1 MLIHLVDGVKTMIS
15 KKTKYGLKAL
25 IYLARE
31 YEKGPILIA
40 DLARDE
46 RIPKKFLEA
55 ILLTLKNNGILQSKK
70 GKGGGY
76 YLGRPPRS
84 ITFGQAIRVM
94 EGPLAPVPCVSE
106 TAYAT
111 CSECDDELTCGIR
124 LVMKDVRDA
133 MAKIL
138 DGTTLA
144 DVLDQIDHAEHA
156 QKGVLNFCI

>member
-1 MLIHLVDGVKTMIS
+1 MLS

-25 IYLARE
+25 IYLARQ
-31 YEKGPILIA
+31 YDQGPILIA
-40 DLARDE
+40 DLAQE
-46 RIPKKFLEA
+46 ENIPKKFLEA
-55 ILLTLKNNGILQSKK
+55 ILLALKNNGILQSKK

-76 YLGRPPRS
+76 YLARS
-84 ITFGQAIRVM
+84 PKLITFGQAIRIM

-106 TAYAT
+106 TSYAKCT
-111 CSECDDELTCGIR
+111 ECGSEETCGIR
-124 LVMKDVRDA
+124 IVMKDVREA

-144 DVLDQIDHAEHA
+144 DVLEEIDKAEET

>member
-1 MLIHLVDGVKTMIS
+1 MIS

-25 IYLARE
+25 IYLGRQFDQ
-31 YEKGPILIA
+31 GPILIA

-46 RIPKKFLEA
+46 NIPKKFLEA
-55 ILLTLKNNGILQSKK
+55 ILLALKNNGILQSKM

-76 YLGRPPRS
+76 YLARHPS
-84 ITFGQAIRVM
+84 KITFGQAIRIM

-106 TAYAT
+106 TSYAICT
-111 CSECDDELTCGIR
+111 ECENEFTCGIR

-138 DGTTLA
+138 DGTSLA
-144 DVLDQIDHAEHA
+144 DVLDKIDGAEET

>member
-1 MLIHLVDGVKTMIS
+1 MIS

-25 IYLARE
+25 IHLARK
-31 YEKGPILIA
+31 YEQGPILIA

-46 RIPKKFLEA
+46 TIPKKFLEN
-55 ILLTLKNNGILQSKK
+55 ILLTLKNSGILQSKK

-76 YLGRPPRS
+76 YLGRPPGK

-106 TAYAT
+106 TAYAR
-111 CSECDDELTCGIR
+111 CSECENEQTCGIR
-124 LVMKDVRDA
+124 LVMKDVREA
-133 MAKIL
+133 MAAIL

-144 DVLDQIDHAEHA
+144 DVLEKIDSAEKSE
-156 QKGVLNFCI
+156 KGVLDFCI